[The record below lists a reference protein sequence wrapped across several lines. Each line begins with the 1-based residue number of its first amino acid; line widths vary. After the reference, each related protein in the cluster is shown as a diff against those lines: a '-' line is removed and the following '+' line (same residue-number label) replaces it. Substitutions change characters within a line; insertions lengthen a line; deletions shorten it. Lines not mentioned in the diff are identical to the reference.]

1 MAQKITLITGPRAE
15 RRRAARAD
23 SPAAVRRRRGG
34 AGAFTMVELLLVMVL
49 ICIILAATTPS
60 LRGFFG
66 ARKTTSAA
74 AQIMALIQYARTQ
87 AIADGTNYRL
97 NFDTTQNQYW
107 LTTQTAGAYVATNTE
122 YGITYSLP
130 QGTTFDMQADP
141 NCAITDHIDFYPDGS
156 TSAAAIGVVPSTGQA
171 DEQEICSGYN
181 ATLTGAYRIITP
193 PSALPAP
200 SALPGGIGH

>member
-1 MAQKITLITGPRAE
+1 MAGMITLITGPRAE
-15 RRRAARAD
+15 RR
-23 SPAAVRRRRGG
+23 SPALRVRGRR

-49 ICIILAATTPS
+49 ICIILGATAPS

-66 ARKTTSAA
+66 ARKTTGAA

-87 AIADGTNYRL
+87 AIADGCIYRL
-97 NFDTTQNQYW
+97 YFDTTQNQYW
-107 LTTQTAGAYVATNTE
+107 LMMQTGGAYATTNTE

-130 QGTTFDMQADP
+130 EGTTFDMQADP

-156 TSAAAIGVVPSTGQA
+156 TSAAAIGVVPRTGAA

-193 PSALPAP
+193 PSALP
-200 SALPGGIGH
+200 GGTGH